1 LVLTVF
7 FVAYGKVISAWARTR
22 KFGKAARA
30 KAILNRMTEL
40 KETGVIAAAPNA
52 HCYTA
57 VINCCAYCENDSVE
71 KSQALRI
78 AVETY
83 KEMLAADV
91 EGPNQITFSM
101 LITALRNLMPAD
113 ETREL
118 AIRTI
123 FKKCA
128 DEGHVSDL
136 FLRRVQ
142 SSLTMV
148 QLQKLVG
155 NEVFSCEGIVDINQ
169 IPSKWRRNVD
179 VINTKQPVRIAR

>member
-1 LVLTVF
+1 MRF
-7 FVAYGKVISAWARTR
+7 SYKVISAWARTR

-30 KAILNRMTEL
+30 KAILTRMIEL
-40 KETGVIAAAPNA
+40 KEEGVIAVAPNA

-57 VINCCAYCENDSVE
+57 VINSCAFCENDSLE
-71 KSQALRI
+71 KRQALRI

-83 KEMLAADV
+83 KEMVSADA
-91 EGPNQITFSM
+91 EGPNQITFST
-101 LITALRNLMPAD
+101 LITALRNLMPPD
-113 ETREL
+113 ETRVA
-118 AIRTI
+118 AIETI

-142 SSLTMV
+142 SSLSLD

-155 NEVFSCEGIVDINQ
+155 DQVASGEGKLDIKQ
-169 IPSKWRRNVD
+169 IPLKWRRNVGEFKA
-179 VINTKQPVRIAR
+179 KQPAQISQ